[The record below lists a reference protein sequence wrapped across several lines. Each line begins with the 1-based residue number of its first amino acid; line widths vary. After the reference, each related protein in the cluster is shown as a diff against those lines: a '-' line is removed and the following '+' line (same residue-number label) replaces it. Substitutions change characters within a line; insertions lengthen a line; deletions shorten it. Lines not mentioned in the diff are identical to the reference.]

1 MLNTQ
6 TLKAKAEPYGLPI
19 ASVDEIEID
28 AKSINRLRKENHSLQ
43 FIWVIKSCGSVL
55 FPIGKG
61 INPHFVTFAFDSA
74 HQCFHIKGTEVNPI
88 DDAQAADLA
97 SQFPFPVQSI
107 LTQESLI
114 TKVTTLLEQ
123 ASIHS
128 HVLADCPLS
137 SDAPW
142 TQWQRWFEDTNH
154 PVMAAFMEHC
164 IGHSKWLR
172 EYWNR

>member
-1 MLNTQ
+1 MLTTQ
-6 TLKAKAEPYGLPI
+6 TLKATAKAYGLPRVSI
-19 ASVDEIEID
+19 DEIEID
-28 AKSINRLRKENHSLQ
+28 AKSIARQRKENRFQQ
-43 FIWVIKSCGSVL
+43 FIWVIKPCGSVL

-61 INPHFVTFAFDSA
+61 INPHYVTFTFDVE
-74 HQCFHIKGTEVNPI
+74 HQCFHINETEITPI
-88 DDAQAADLA
+88 NDEKAADLA
-97 SQFPFPVQSI
+97 KQFPFPVQSI
-107 LTQESLI
+107 LTLESLV
-114 TKVTTLLEQ
+114 TKVTNLLEQ

-142 TQWQRWFEDTNH
+142 TQWQRWFEETNH
-154 PVMAAFMEHC
+154 PVMAAFMKCC